1 MFYNDVEE
9 DDVNEK
15 KKTRKCRKKKE
26 LKGFSKKVPT
36 IEETMFIR
44 VTDTT
49 KRTKNSIAPI
59 AKEPSIFTFF

>member
-15 KKTRKCRKKKE
+15 KNKE
-26 LKGFSKKVPT
+26 MYKEKGTERIFKKVPT

-44 VTDTT
+44 VTDRT

-59 AKEPSIFTFF
+59 AKESSIFTFF